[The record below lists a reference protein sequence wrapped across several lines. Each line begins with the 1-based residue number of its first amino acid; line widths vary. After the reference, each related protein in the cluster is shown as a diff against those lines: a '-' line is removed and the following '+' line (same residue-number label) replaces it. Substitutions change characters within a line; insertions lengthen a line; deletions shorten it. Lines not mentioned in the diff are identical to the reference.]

1 MNAHHESAIGE
12 NPFSARRVR
21 PGALPFLFPPGQSA
35 ALLIGRLRANDWW
48 GQIVGPHGSGKS
60 ALLATL
66 TSALE
71 AAGRR
76 VRSVELHNGQRRLP
90 RDFYRTGDRDSQTV
104 VAVDGYEQLGFLGRF
119 WLKRFCRRH
128 GLGLLVTAH
137 DSVGLPNLF
146 RSATTLALAE
156 QIVAQLLGDRP
167 RHVTAAEVAERFSRY
182 GGDLREM
189 LFELYDLYEQRQ
201 REV

>member
-1 MNAHHESAIGE
+1 MGHDEAPSGE
-12 NPFSARRVR
+12 NPFSARRLR
-21 PGALPFLFPPGQSA
+21 PGALPFLFPPDQSA
-35 ALLIGRLRANDWW
+35 AQLLNRLRANDWR

-60 ALLATL
+60 ALLAAL
-66 TSALE
+66 TSALQ

-76 VRSVELHNGQRRLP
+76 VHMVELHNGQRRLP
-90 RDFYRTGDRDSQTV
+90 RDFYRTCGCDPATV
-104 VAVDGYEQLGFLGRF
+104 VVVDGYEQLGWLSRF

-128 GLGLLVTAH
+128 KLGFLVTAH
-137 DSVGLPNLF
+137 NPVGLPDLF

-167 RHVTAAEVAERFSRY
+167 KHVTVPEVAERFSRH

-189 LFELYDLYEQRQ
+189 LFDLYDLYEQR
-201 REV
+201 RRGG